1 MSLLRVVPVTLTDA
15 RIYVQRWHSHL
26 DAPVGGLFAAA
37 VEHVERGVVCVAVMG
52 RPVARLLDQ
61 RDAGGGRS
69 VAELTRVASD
79 GTAPHAASMAGAA
92 VSRAALVLG
101 YRRLVSKTLLG
112 EAGTMY
118 RAMGWR
124 AVAVRNRPRDET
136 WEREG
141 RVREHPAQP
150 GAKVRWEYGPDA
162 LPYDAVV
169 DAFVREHVGKVALLP
184 RPERLPLLA
193 LGMDRGDGT

>member
-37 VEHVERGVVCVAVMG
+37 VEVTGGGIVCVAVMG
-52 RPVARLLDQ
+52 RPTARLLDVR
-61 RDAGGGRS
+61 RDDGARAN
-69 VAELTRVASD
+69 AELTRVASD
-79 GTAPHAASMAGAA
+79 GSTPHAASMAGMA
-92 VSRAALVLG
+92 VSRAALALG

-124 AVAVRNRPRDET
+124 AVAVRNRPQDET
-136 WEREG
+136 WDREG

-162 LPYDAVV
+162 LPFDAVV
-169 DAFVREHVGKVALLP
+169 DAFVREHVGRVALLALT
-184 RPERLPLLA
+184 ER
-193 LGMDRGDGT
+193 